1 MSDVEGAEEIFSLGQ
16 KTKVRIHEEQI
27 VIDNPAGK
35 YCLLSK
41 EPITI
46 PFEFLL
52 AVDVGHDAVE
62 VRSKNTRKVF
72 DMQVTAKNLKNVQK
86 TKKIVKTC

>member
-1 MSDVEGAEEIFSLGQ
+1 MIE
-16 KTKVRIHEEQI
+16 
-27 VIDNPAGK
+27 NPAGK

-41 EPITI
+41 KPIII

-72 DMQVTAKNLKNVQK
+72 DMQVTAKNLKMYKRQK
-86 TKKIVKTC
+86 IRENLLTFKLSSAALHSI

>member
-41 EPITI
+41 EPIII

-52 AVDVGHDAVE
+52 ALDVGHDTVE

-86 TKKIVKTC
+86 TKNS